1 MAARAPGT
9 PVPGARA
16 WPRRWTAP
24 TLQLLVVLSV
34 LVTDLVLVAGA
45 RADLQADQGAGPAV
59 AAATVTRA
67 VAPPVLLGIPDLGL
81 TTRLIGL
88 RKLRTGA
95 LDVPADPQRAG
106 WYSQGPAP
114 GDPGPAVIV
123 GHVDSTR
130 GPGVFAELR
139 TLTKGSQIRVRRADG
154 SLAVFAVTQV
164 QEYAKRDFPTDV
176 VYSGDDR
183 ASLRLI
189 TCGGAFDRRTGR
201 YLSNVIVFA
210 APV

>member
-1 MAARAPGT
+1 MTAR
-9 PVPGARA
+9 VPGARVPGTRA
-16 WPRRWTAP
+16 LPRRWRAP
-24 TLQLLVVLSV
+24 ALQVVAVLGVLVADLVVL
-34 LVTDLVLVAGA
+34 TGAQADL
-45 RADLQADQGAGPAV
+45 RADTGVGPRVV
-59 AAATVTRA
+59 AAAVTRSA
-67 VAPPVLLGIPDLGL
+67 APPVLLGIPELGL

-88 RKLRTGA
+88 RKERSGA
-95 LDVPADPQRAG
+95 LGVPADPQRAG

-139 TLTKGSQIRVRRADG
+139 SLRKGARIRVRRADG
-154 SLAVFAVTQV
+154 TLAVFAVTQV

-176 VYSGDDR
+176 VYGGDGR
-183 ASLRLI
+183 SSLRLI
-189 TCGGAFDRRTGR
+189 TCGGGFDRRAGR